1 MKQQRIVDNSQSIL
15 NRSLIFMSGN
25 YTAVPSEVDGLDL
38 LKQFFFPSH
47 CHSFTVTCLFCL
59 VRELNLSGMNQV
71 ILSCDLE

>member
-38 LKQFFFPSH
+38 L
-47 CHSFTVTCLFCL
+47 
-59 VRELNLSGMNQV
+59 NQV
-71 ILSCDLE
+71 FSLPTVILLLSLVCFV